1 MLMGQIV
8 FARVDDR
15 LIHGQIITKWSKGMN
30 TNALFV
36 IDNVTAMDP
45 FLKDIYTMSTS
56 NTGMTIKVLT
66 IDEAVNYWDKNNF
79 ENYKAI
85 LIFKSIDGAKEA
97 IDKGL
102 PIKKLNIG
110 GIAKTKNS
118 KFVVPNVAVRH
129 EDLDILKKI
138 ESNGIEVF
146 FQVVPEAK
154 LVNLKD
160 AIKLY

>member
-1 MLMGQIV
+1 MGQIV